1 MGKQV
6 KAKKARVK
14 ANDNLFKKPKKT
26 KTKKQKFLTALSY
39 VVSVALIYWLFFIFL
54 PTQINVDQIKTTLQS
69 LTSSQVLTLLIAGI
83 LAIFSVGWTAT
94 TVLPGIKLTK
104 GTQASVVSQLTAVIL
119 PPPADMAIRFAM
131 YKTYGFSVDSSAI
144 AAILSG
150 IARYFTVFAVA
161 LAGLFAML
169 LTGQGNKTLLL
180 WLIGLTILFTAA
192 FWLMKMILKNEHLA
206 LKAGKIIQ
214 NSANKVRKI
223 FRKKPVYQV
232 EGQVVD
238 FGKKAN
244 KVVHSN
250 FWLIVLSNA
259 VWGASC
265 FVILLL
271 AVRFCGIDS
280 STMSTAYILLVTGGM
295 LVLNSLPLPGSG
307 AGISETILLNIINF
321 PSPQVES
328 AFVAALILYRV
339 YTWILPFPVGAVEY
353 FIWRYQIRDRYQNL

>member
-6 KAKKARVK
+6 KVKKERVK
-14 ANDNLFKKPKKT
+14 ETENPFKRPKNK
-26 KTKKQKFLTALSY
+26 KTKKQKFLNILSY

-54 PTQINVDQIKTTLQS
+54 PTQVNVDQIKTTLQS
-69 LTSSQVLTLLIAGI
+69 LTSSQVIILLIAGI

-104 GTQASVVSQLTAVIL
+104 GTQASVVSQLTAVVL

-161 LAGLFAML
+161 LAGLFVML
-169 LTGQGNKTLLL
+169 FTGQGNKELLL
-180 WLIGLTILFTAA
+180 LFIVLLVLFIAA
-192 FWLMKMILKNEHLA
+192 FWLMGMILRNEHLA
-206 LKAGKIIQ
+206 LKAGRIIQ
-214 NSANKVRKI
+214 KSANKVRKI

-238 FGKKAN
+238 FGNKAN

-259 VWGASC
+259 VWGFSC
-265 FVILLL
+265 FIILLL

-280 STMSTAYILLVTGGM
+280 NTMSAAYVLLITGGM

-328 AFVAALILYRV
+328 AFIAALVLYRI

-353 FIWRYQIRDRYQNL
+353 FVWRYQIRNRY

>member
-1 MGKQV
+1 MGAQA
-6 KAKKARVK
+6 KAKKQ
-14 ANDNLFKKPKKT
+14 
-26 KTKKQKFLTALSY
+26 KTKKQKFLTFLSY

-54 PTQINVDQIKTTLQS
+54 PTQINVDEIKSTIQS
-69 LTSSQVLTLLIAGI
+69 LTSAQVLTLFVAGT
-83 LAIFSVGWTAT
+83 LAIFAVGWTAT

-161 LAGLFAML
+161 IAGLFAMQI
-169 LTGQGNKTLLL
+169 TQQGSTTQLV
-180 WLIGLTILFTAA
+180 WLISLALLFAFA
-192 FWLMKMILKNEHLA
+192 FWVMKLILQNKHLA
-206 LKAGKIIQ
+206 KKVGNIIQ
-214 NSANKVRKI
+214 KNTNRVRKL

-232 EGQVVD
+232 SGQVVD
-238 FGKKAN
+238 FGAKAN
-244 KVVHSN
+244 KVVHGN
-250 FWLIVLSNA
+250 FWLIALSN
-259 VWGASC
+259 VLWGLSC
-265 FVILLL
+265 YGILLL

-280 STMSTAYILLVTGGM
+280 NTMSAAYILLITGTM

-307 AGISETILLNIINF
+307 AGISETILISAMSF

-339 YTWILPFPVGAVEY
+339 FTWLFPFPVGAVAY
-353 FIWRYQIRDRYQNL
+353 FTWRYQIRNRY